1 MAINNRRRQGY
12 KAQRSGAI
20 FESEIEAANRYYQ
33 MHRKGVIA
41 KIPTGTKMTG
51 KVAGQPVWTPSEKT
65 GCDYLGVYH
74 GTAVAIEAKST
85 GEGTRFPLYSHGQ
98 KPMDKPHQLEF
109 LNHFN
114 ESGGR
119 AFVLIHFKKT
129 KTVYRLTIGEYEKLK
144 ERAENVGKK
153 SIPIGWFEQTTEVTR
168 TGYVLDYLDGIHR

>member
-1 MAINNRRRQGY
+1 MSRRASGY

-33 MHRKGVIA
+33 THRKGVIA
-41 KIPTGTKMTG
+41 KVPTGTKMTG
-51 KVAGQPVWTPSEKT
+51 KVRGQPVWTPSEKT

-85 GEGTRFPLYSHGQ
+85 GEETRFPLFSNNH
-98 KPMDKPHQLEF
+98 PMVKLHQIEF
-109 LNHFN
+109 LKHFY

-119 AFVLIHFKKT
+119 SFILINFRKT

-144 ERAENVGKK
+144 ERAENLGKK

-168 TGYVLDYLDGIHR
+168 TGYVLDYLNGVHK